1 MSKFLDLRT
10 TQNASYANSIA
21 IPISGLGTPEFIG
34 QLGLDV
40 NGASGTIRVGLY
52 GTVAVQL
59 PLLPLA
65 SSITLTVVEG
75 TNVTPQQGIVYS
87 ATQVLEANLAG
98 PTILTFNGT
107 RFNAP
112 VPPAGQ
118 VLAYTLFITTNALG
132 LTRVGPESFSAIA
145 VSD

>member
-1 MSKFLDLRT
+1 MSQFLDLRT
-10 TQNASYANSIA
+10 TQNASYANSIS
-21 IPISGLGTPEFIG
+21 IPISGTGTPQFIG
-34 QLGLDV
+34 QVGLNV
-40 NGASGTIRVGLY
+40 SGATGTIRVGLY

-59 PLLPLA
+59 PLLPVT

-75 TNVTPQQGIVYS
+75 TNVTPEQGIVYS
-87 ATQVLEANLAG
+87 ASQVLEANILG

-118 VLAYTLFITTNALG
+118 VLAYSLFISTNALG
-132 LTRVGPESFSAIA
+132 LVRVGPESFSAIA